1 MRWSSG
7 PRPASFA
14 LIRQTDE
21 QHNPREWA
29 LFRNLPMATCDAL
42 PCTQPEGV
50 IYLTDGESGFATSML
65 LRRTSWQRIPAM
77 TTGRATSGAWEE
89 PQVSG
94 ATRQPPDSVFATVAR
109 LAATICQAQ
118 LASISIPESGV
129 ACWCTPSRALPL
141 DQMPQHD
148 PFLPYVTR
156 EQGVFTIPD
165 LTHDLR
171 FAQDECVTGPLAV
184 RSYAGIELRTA
195 DTKLR
200 GTLAVYDSVAR
211 RFSPRQAEGLTLV
224 AQQAVTLIELRAH
237 SAAHEARTAEL
248 NEHEALLETLIAN
261 LPLAL
266 VACDAE
272 GRVTHFSRE
281 AAEMCSIQ
289 RDETAAGTVDEYS
302 VWAEIY
308 QADGVTP
315 VDRTDRP
322 VARTLRGE
330 PVNDLE
336 LVVVP
341 RGSTERVTLS
351 NGRRLVGANG
361 RLIGAVVVTQDIT
374 ERRRSELELE
384 RVHDQ
389 LRSSARQAGMMEV
402 ATSILHNV
410 GNILTSIN
418 VCATLVDDGLK
429 CSKAPEVC
437 HVAALLQA
445 QGAQLGE
452 FMTSDER
459 GKLVPDYLEALGE
472 QLVKDTDAALER
484 MAALRKSLEH
494 VSNVVAMQQNYARL
508 TSVRETV
515 SVVDLVEDSLRL
527 SAGACTRTGIDLRR
541 EFDPIPPITVDKH
554 KVLQILVNLIRNAEY
569 ACAESGKKEKLLTLR
584 VEGDGTLV
592 RISVIDNGVGI
603 APENMSRLFTHGFTS
618 RPSGHGFGLHSGAIA
633 ARQLGGSLRAESAGP
648 EQGANFI
655 LELPRVPPEAPP

>member
-1 MRWSSG
+1 
-7 PRPASFA
+7 
-14 LIRQTDE
+14 
-21 QHNPREWA
+21 
-29 LFRNLPMATCDAL
+29 MATCDAF
-42 PCTQPEGV
+42 PCIQSEGV
-50 IYLTDGESGFATSML
+50 IYFTDGESGFATPTL
-65 LRRTSWQRIPAM
+65 LRRTSWQWNPVM
-77 TTGRATSGAWEE
+77 TTGGATPGACEE
-89 PQVSG
+89 PEVSG
-94 ATRQPPDSVFATVAR
+94 ATRQPPDSVFTTVTR

-118 LASISIPESGV
+118 LASISIPESGI

-148 PFLPYVTR
+148 PFLPYVAR
-156 EQGVFTIPD
+156 ELGVFTIPD

-171 FAQDECVTGPLAV
+171 FAQNECVTGPLAV

-200 GTLAVYDSVAR
+200 GTLAVYDCVAR
-211 RFSPRQAEGLTLV
+211 RFSPPQVEGLTLV
-224 AQQAVTLIELRAH
+224 AQQVVTLIELRGR
-237 SAAHEARTAEL
+237 SAVQEARTAEL
-248 NEHEALLETLIAN
+248 KEHKALLETLIAN

-266 VACDAE
+266 IACDAE
-272 GRVTHFSRE
+272 GRVTHFNRP
-281 AAEMCSIQ
+281 AAELYSIQ
-289 RDETAAGTVDEYS
+289 RDETAAGTADEYS
-302 VWAEIY
+302 VGAEIY

-315 VDRTDRP
+315 VDRIDRP

-330 PVNDLE
+330 LVEDLE
-336 LVVVP
+336 LAVVP
-341 RGSTERVTLS
+341 RGFTERVTLS
-351 NGRRLVGANG
+351 NGRRLLGANG

-389 LRSSARQAGMMEV
+389 LRSSARQAGMTEV

-410 GNILTSIN
+410 GNLLTSIN

-429 CSKAPEVC
+429 RSKAPRVC
-437 HVAALLQA
+437 DVATLLQA

-452 FMTSDER
+452 FMASDER
-459 GKLVPDYLEALGE
+459 GKLVPDYLEALGK
-472 QLVKDTDAALER
+472 QLVKDTDAALEH
-484 MAALRKSLEH
+484 MATLRKSLQH

-527 SAGACTRTGIDLRR
+527 SAGAFTRSGLDLRR
-541 EFDPIPPITVDKH
+541 EFEPIPPITVDKH

-584 VEGDGTLV
+584 VEGDETLV

-603 APENMSRLFTHGFTS
+603 APENMSRLFSHGFTT
-618 RPSGHGFGLHSGAIA
+618 RPAGHGIGLHSSAIA
-633 ARQLGGSLRAESAGP
+633 ARQLGGSLRGESAGP
-648 EQGANFI
+648 EQGATFI
-655 LELPRVPPEAPP
+655 LEVPREPPEAPH

>member
-1 MRWSSG
+1 
-7 PRPASFA
+7 
-14 LIRQTDE
+14 
-21 QHNPREWA
+21 
-29 LFRNLPMATCDAL
+29 
-42 PCTQPEGV
+42 
-50 IYLTDGESGFATSML
+50 
-65 LRRTSWQRIPAM
+65 M
-77 TTGRATSGAWEE
+77 TTGAATSGACEE
-89 PQVSG
+89 PEVSG
-94 ATRQPPDSVFATVAR
+94 ATRQTPDSVFATVAR

-118 LASISIPESGV
+118 LASISIPESGI
-129 ACWCTPSRALPL
+129 ACWCTPSGALPPDL
-141 DQMPQHD
+141 VPQHD
-148 PFLPYVTR
+148 PFLPCVAR
-156 EQGVFTIPD
+156 EQGVLTIPD

-171 FAQDECVTGPLAV
+171 FAQEECATGPLAV

-195 DTKLR
+195 DTKFR

-211 RFSPRQAEGLTLV
+211 RFSSRQAEALTLV
-224 AQQAVTLIELRAH
+224 AQQAVTLIELRAR
-237 SAAHEARTAEL
+237 SAAHEVRTAEL
-248 NEHEALLETLIAN
+248 KEHKALLETLIAN

-272 GRVTHFSRE
+272 GRVTHFNRE
-281 AAEMCSIQ
+281 AAEMWSIQ
-289 RDETAAGTVDEYS
+289 RDETAAGTADEYS
-302 VWAEIY
+302 ARAEIY

-322 VARTLRGE
+322 VARTLRSE
-330 PVNDLE
+330 PVEDLE

-341 RGSTERVTLS
+341 QGSTERVTLS

-389 LRSSARQAGMMEV
+389 LRSSARQAGMTEV
-402 ATSILHNV
+402 ATNILHNV
-410 GNILTSIN
+410 GNLLTSIN
-418 VCATLVDDGLK
+418 VSATLVDDGLK
-429 CSKAPEVC
+429 RSKGREVC
-437 HVAALLQA
+437 RLAALLQG

-472 QLVKDTDAALER
+472 QLVKDTDAALEHI
-484 MAALRKSLEH
+484 AALRKSLEH
-494 VSNVVAMQQNYARL
+494 VGNVVARQQNYARL

-527 SAGACTRTGIDLRR
+527 SAGAFTRTGVELRR
-541 EFDPIPPITVDKH
+541 EFDPIPPIIVDKH
-554 KVLQILVNLIRNAEY
+554 KMLQILVNLIRNAEY

-584 VEGDGTLV
+584 VEGYGTLV
-592 RISVIDNGVGI
+592 RISVTDNGVGI
-603 APENMSRLFTHGFTS
+603 APENMSRLFTHGFTT

-648 EQGANFI
+648 EQGATFI
-655 LELPRVPPEAPP
+655 LEVPREPPDALP